1 MYLPSLIMDC
11 TAMAFSPK
19 TTSLFKLR
27 IIGIKKKR
35 QTTSPATVL
44 LLLLVTTDRTN
55 FVALFAN
62 LGFISVLTSDIFALP
77 VGSSPEEK
85 ETKAS
90 GKSVQSVYVNS
101 EFRATPSVR
110 LSGITVNEIQELKD
124 RRVPENW
131 GKYFEHTSMF
141 QGRVRIY
148 D

>member
-1 MYLPSLIMDC
+1 
-11 TAMAFSPK
+11 MAFSPK

-90 GKSVQSVYVNS
+90 VQSVYVNS

-124 RRVPENW
+124 RKVPENW
-131 GKYFEHTSMF
+131 
-141 QGRVRIY
+141 
-148 D
+148 